1 MEFRELGGVADLR
14 DEPRLWSNNRCHLLL
29 DGFANWR
36 RSGGDRVTSLCD
48 RDVVLSS
55 VLAEEHSLF
64 TIEQACQVETAYRHA
79 YF

>member
-1 MEFRELGGVADLR
+1 MELSELGGVADLR

-36 RSGGDRVTSLCD
+36 RPEGDRVTSLCD

-55 VLAEEHSLF
+55 V
-64 TIEQACQVETAYRHA
+64 
-79 YF
+79 